1 MHFIM
6 TTQGRPGARLPL
18 DAARIVAVA
27 LTYVVAAKLGLSLAT
42 VGVTVSLVWPASG
55 VAVAAVLLFGE
66 RMLVGV
72 ALGAFIAN
80 VTTPVPLGLVA
91 AATIG
96 NTLEALV
103 ASRLLRRAGFNLRI
117 QRVRDVFSLA
127 VYGAALPSIA
137 AATFG
142 SAGLVLTGRF
152 PWSDF
157 PRTWGTWWAGDAV
170 GILLVTPVALAWL
183 SRPLPPLPLRRAVEL
198 AALSTSG
205 ALLSLLLFTGIL
217 PGSATAPLAFVVFPL
232 LLWAALSY
240 GQRGAATGALV
251 TSVIAVLWT
260 ARGLGPFARESL
272 VGSLIYLN
280 SFIVVAMLAS
290 VTVAAV
296 MSERRHATARVRDRE
311 SRLRAILAGLPAVVW
326 TTDPELRITSCQ
338 GALLGTLNLR
348 ADELIGTSIMERI
361 DAPDGPVA
369 VAHRRA
375 LAGEA
380 NSYRSARDGR
390 TFSGH
395 VEPLRSGAGEII
407 GTIGVALEVTE
418 QEAVERRYGDLVEHA
433 PIGIYRARA
442 DGKFLVVNEALVTML
457 GYPSAADLLRLDPAA
472 DVYEDP
478 SELAWRLG
486 VKHDDGLVDRREV
499 KWRRRDGRVITVQL
513 QGRPLRDAQGR
524 YEFEMIAQDVTERR
538 VLEKQLLQSQKM
550 EAVGRLAGGVAHD
563 FNNVLTVILGGLH
576 FLRQDLVP
584 DHDQTTMIS
593 EIEQAA
599 FRAQGLTH
607 RLLAFSRRQMM
618 EPRLIDLNTL
628 VGSVESMLRRVIGED
643 IELQVAL
650 GAGLHAVK
658 ADPGQ
663 LEQAIVNLVVNSRDA
678 MPEGGRVTIETRNVQ
693 LAPSAEEDDE
703 IPTGGPHVLLAV
715 TDTGCGMAPEVRA
728 HLFEPFFTTKPLG
741 KGTGLGLPMVYGI
754 VKQSDGLITVESEP
768 GQGTAIKIYFPS
780 AGPRAEP
787 APVTRAAMARSQG
800 DETILLAEDDD
811 GVRHWIHN
819 ALQGQGYTVF
829 ACRHA
834 REALGIAE
842 QYAGTIHLLLTD
854 VVMPGMN
861 GRELADRLVAARP
874 ATRVLYMS
882 GYTEEALDRH
892 GVPGGGTTRGFIQK
906 PFTPVELLEKVRAM
920 LDRARD
926 VRSVAQA
933 GREGMDVRK
942 P

>member
-66 RMLVGV
+66 GMLVGV
-72 ALGAFIAN
+72 ALGAFVAN

-103 ASRLLRRAGFNLRI
+103 ATRLLRRAGFNLRI

-137 AATFG
+137 ARTLG
-142 SAGLVLTGRF
+142 SAVLVLTGRF

-183 SRPLPPLPLRRAVEL
+183 SLPLPPLPLRRAVEL

-251 TSVIAVLWT
+251 TSAIAVRWT

-296 MSERRHATARVRDRE
+296 MSERRHAVSSVGEGE

-326 TTDPELRITSCQ
+326 TTDPALRITSCQ

-395 VEPLRSGAGEII
+395 VEPVRSGAG
-407 GTIGVALEVTE
+407 
-418 QEAVERRYGDLVEHA
+418 
-433 PIGIYRARA
+433 
-442 DGKFLVVNEALVTML
+442 GKFLVVNEALVTML

-478 SELAWRLG
+478 GELAWRLN

-576 FLRQDLVP
+576 FLRQDL
-584 DHDQTTMIS
+584 DH
-593 EIEQAA
+593 
-599 FRAQGLTH
+599 
-607 RLLAFSRRQMM
+607 
-618 EPRLIDLNTL
+618 
-628 VGSVESMLRRVIGED
+628 
-643 IELQVAL
+643 
-650 GAGLHAVK
+650 
-658 ADPGQ
+658 GQ
-663 LEQAIVNLVVNSRDA
+663 YV
-678 MPEGGRVTIETRNVQ
+678 
-693 LAPSAEEDDE
+693 
-703 IPTGGPHVLLAV
+703 
-715 TDTGCGMAPEVRA
+715 
-728 HLFEPFFTTKPLG
+728 
-741 KGTGLGLPMVYGI
+741 
-754 VKQSDGLITVESEP
+754 
-768 GQGTAIKIYFPS
+768 
-780 AGPRAEP
+780 
-787 APVTRAAMARSQG
+787 
-800 DETILLAEDDD
+800 
-811 GVRHWIHN
+811 
-819 ALQGQGYTVF
+819 
-829 ACRHA
+829 
-834 REALGIAE
+834 
-842 QYAGTIHLLLTD
+842 
-854 VVMPGMN
+854 
-861 GRELADRLVAARP
+861 
-874 ATRVLYMS
+874 
-882 GYTEEALDRH
+882 
-892 GVPGGGTTRGFIQK
+892 
-906 PFTPVELLEKVRAM
+906 
-920 LDRARD
+920 
-926 VRSVAQA
+926 
-933 GREGMDVRK
+933 
-942 P
+942 